1 MSTDLQTL
9 AIRTAGALGMSDE
22 AAAIAL
28 EDHARQVEA
37 LESRTIDRD
46 DISDVDAGV
55 LMEACRQSQRSGEFG
70 VRELAALGEVSEQ
83 VQNLEGS
90 LAELRAERD
99 HLALAA
105 LGVGARASDVAEAG
119 GVSRAWLVKL
129 RRGQS

>member
-70 VRELAALGEVSEQ
+70 VRELAALGEVSAQ

-90 LAELRAERD
+90 LAELLSLIHISEPTRREW
-99 HLALAA
+99 L
-105 LGVGARASDVAEAG
+105 
-119 GVSRAWLVKL
+119 SRMPSSA
-129 RRGQS
+129 